1 MRSPCPGAAPMTS
14 TRNADHAP
22 RFRQLHAQGVLRI
35 TNAWDAGSARL
46 IESMGAQAIATT
58 SAGVAWSC
66 GHADG
71 DRLPFALLLARVAEI
86 VPAIRVPLSVDTEG
100 GYSDDPQ
107 VVAAHVVQ
115 MAELGVVGINLEDG
129 AGTPDLLC
137 AKIAAIKQALAA
149 RGLDVYINARTDVY
163 LRGLA
168 PAEQRPDAVLE
179 RAARYAEA
187 GADGLFVPGLVDPNQ
202 IRTIAGGTALPLN
215 VMLRPALPALDELAA
230 LGVRRLSAGSDLAEA
245 MYAHI
250 GSLAAEFLQQ
260 GRTAA
265 GPRMDYGKINALFD
279 AR

>member
-1 MRSPCPGAAPMTS
+1 
-14 TRNADHAP
+14 
-22 RFRQLHAQGVLRI
+22 
-35 TNAWDAGSARL
+35 
-46 IESMGAQAIATT
+46 
-58 SAGVAWSC
+58 
-66 GHADG
+66 
-71 DRLPFALLLARVAEI
+71 
-86 VPAIRVPLSVDTEG
+86 
-100 GYSDDPQ
+100 
-107 VVAAHVVQ
+107 
-115 MAELGVVGINLEDG
+115 
-129 AGTPDLLC
+129 
-137 AKIAAIKQALAA
+137 
-149 RGLDVYINARTDVY
+149 VY

-179 RAARYAEA
+179 RAARYAQA
-187 GADGLFVPGLVDPNQ
+187 GADGLFVPGLVDAKQ

-279 AR
+279 GR